1 MGSIDLSSVRSCW
14 GNSNFDYVHSDSV
27 GNSGGILCIWDPNS
41 FRRSSFTR
49 SDYFV
54 IVRGVWLKSGIDLM
68 IVVVYAPQEAKEK
81 RMLWDYLAHVSNQWV
96 GKLVMMGDFNEVR
109 YKSDRYGSNFNAHD
123 AEIFNSFIYNAG
135 LDEVPLGG
143 SAYTWCLKSA
153 SKMSKL
159 DRFFVSENLLSMCPN
174 ITAITLERFIS
185 DHRPILL
192 REVRYDYG
200 PIPFRFYRYWL
211 EVDGFDK
218 LVRDSWNVAPVN
230 KKNAIRNFMGKLK
243 FLKDRIRSWLSIHRS
258 NSRGEIYFLKE
269 ELRSCDE
276 VIDKGDCS
284 NEVVHKRTEILN
296 KIHQVNNIQ
305 ASEIAQKAKI
315 KWAIEGD
322 ENVKF
327 FHGMLNKKRNQSN
340 IRGIMVN
347 GTWVDDPVQVKREFF
362 EHFRGRFDKPSVNR
376 ACIDTPFPVS
386 LSIDQKE
393 DMERRISKEEVKR
406 AVWDCGVDK
415 SPGPDGFS
423 FSFYRHF
430 WPVIEKDV
438 FEAVD
443 YFFMYGE
450 IPNGCNSNFIA
461 LIPKIL
467 DANMV
472 KDFRPISLIG
482 SLYKIIAKILANRL
496 VGVLGDLVNEV
507 QSAFVAD
514 RQILDGPFILD
525 EVLQW
530 CRRKKKHAL
539 IFKVDFEKAFDSV
552 RWDFV
557 DDVLNKFGFGER
569 WRTWI
574 QSCLRSSRGS
584 ILVNGSPTEEFQ
596 FFRGLKQGDPLS
608 PFLFILIMESLHI
621 SFQRVVDAGLFTGIK
636 INSMVNLSHLFY
648 ADDAIFL
655 GQWSELNID
664 SLVRVLDCFFRAS
677 GLRINMCKSKIMGV
691 NVEDGMVKNAASKL
705 GCLVLKTPFTYLG
718 TKVGGNMSRKQAWKE
733 VVDKVLSRLSR
744 WKMKLLSI
752 GGRLTLLKSV
762 LGSMPIFHMSIF
774 KVPSSILKSLE
785 SIRSRFFNGQDP
797 KSNKASWVKWNKVLT
812 PKDKGGLGVSS
823 LFALN
828 RGLMLK
834 WVWRFYSQKCSLWTK
849 VIKAIYGEDGNL
861 NKDVSGGVRTCWTS
875 IVHEVRVL
883 QGRGINVADYIRL
896 KLGNGENTRFWV
908 DNWYEGGVIKELFP
922 RMFALELN
930 KNATVSS
937 KLNASS
943 LDNSFRRKARSGIKE
958 MQLNS
963 LAEISRMTT
972 LVPCEDRYVW
982 TLDSD
987 GVFSVASIRK
997 EIDGNRFQDVSLPTR
1012 WVKSVPIKV
1021 NIIAWKVKSNALPT
1035 RFNISR
1041 RGMDIDSIVC
1051 LICNAGVESTNH
1063 IFFQCVVV
1071 RHIMRKISS
1080 WWNIDYLDVNSYEE
1094 WRVWLVSIRIQSK
1107 LKGVLEGVYYG
1118 LWWYMWNFRNK
1129 LLFDKKI
1136 PEKALIF
1143 DNLVSSS
1150 FYWCKF
1156 RCKASFKWDDWLK
1169 NPYIVL
1175 V

>member
-327 FHGMLNKKRNQSN
+327 FHG
-340 IRGIMVN
+340 
-347 GTWVDDPVQVKREFF
+347 
-362 EHFRGRFDKPSVNR
+362 RFNKPS
-376 ACIDTPFPVS
+376 IDTPFPVS

-393 DMERRISKEEVKR
+393 DMERMISKE
-406 AVWDCGVDK
+406 
-415 SPGPDGFS
+415 
-423 FSFYRHF
+423 
-430 WPVIEKDV
+430 EKDV

-596 FFRGLKQGDPLS
+596 FFRGLKQ
-608 PFLFILIMESLHI
+608 
-621 SFQRVVDAGLFTGIK
+621 
-636 INSMVNLSHLFY
+636 
-648 ADDAIFL
+648 
-655 GQWSELNID
+655 
-664 SLVRVLDCFFRAS
+664 
-677 GLRINMCKSKIMGV
+677 
-691 NVEDGMVKNAASKL
+691 
-705 GCLVLKTPFTYLG
+705 
-718 TKVGGNMSRKQAWKE
+718 
-733 VVDKVLSRLSR
+733 
-744 WKMKLLSI
+744 
-752 GGRLTLLKSV
+752 
-762 LGSMPIFHMSIF
+762 
-774 KVPSSILKSLE
+774 
-785 SIRSRFFNGQDP
+785 
-797 KSNKASWVKWNKVLT
+797 
-812 PKDKGGLGVSS
+812 
-823 LFALN
+823 
-828 RGLMLK
+828 
-834 WVWRFYSQKCSLWTK
+834 
-849 VIKAIYGEDGNL
+849 
-861 NKDVSGGVRTCWTS
+861 
-875 IVHEVRVL
+875 
-883 QGRGINVADYIRL
+883 
-896 KLGNGENTRFWV
+896 
-908 DNWYEGGVIKELFP
+908 
-922 RMFALELN
+922 
-930 KNATVSS
+930 
-937 KLNASS
+937 
-943 LDNSFRRKARSGIKE
+943 
-958 MQLNS
+958 
-963 LAEISRMTT
+963 
-972 LVPCEDRYVW
+972 
-982 TLDSD
+982 
-987 GVFSVASIRK
+987 
-997 EIDGNRFQDVSLPTR
+997 
-1012 WVKSVPIKV
+1012 
-1021 NIIAWKVKSNALPT
+1021 
-1035 RFNISR
+1035 
-1041 RGMDIDSIVC
+1041 
-1051 LICNAGVESTNH
+1051 
-1063 IFFQCVVV
+1063 
-1071 RHIMRKISS
+1071 
-1080 WWNIDYLDVNSYEE
+1080 
-1094 WRVWLVSIRIQSK
+1094 
-1107 LKGVLEGVYYG
+1107 
-1118 LWWYMWNFRNK
+1118 
-1129 LLFDKKI
+1129 
-1136 PEKALIF
+1136 
-1143 DNLVSSS
+1143 
-1150 FYWCKF
+1150 
-1156 RCKASFKWDDWLK
+1156 
-1169 NPYIVL
+1169 
-1175 V
+1175 